1 MGRARPPDE
10 RARDNQQRF
19 DREIDRNFHWKTAH
33 DPNDD
38 DAWEGSGWE
47 YAKVVLED
55 PKPEG
60 PPIVGTGGPE
70 VGVPCLTRGC
80 SQTLRL
86 VQSHQPQEILG
97 YLDTVDLVIP
107 KVEDRVVVL
116 LCPNGC
122 PPVQWRESLLP
133 IKTRLGL

>member
-1 MGRARPPDE
+1 MRSKPPDE
-10 RARDNQQRF
+10 RSRENEDRF
-19 DREIDRNFHWKTAH
+19 SRGIDRHFHWKPGH

-60 PPIVGTGGPE
+60 PSIVGTHGPE
-70 VGVPCLTRGC
+70 VGVTCLTKGC
-80 SQTLRL
+80 GQSLRAI
-86 VQSHQPQEILG
+86 QSHEPREILG
-97 YLDTVDLVIP
+97 YLESVDIVIP
-107 KVEDRVVVL
+107 KVEDRVVIL
-116 LCPNGC
+116 ACPNGC

-133 IKTRLGL
+133 IRTRLGLG